1 MIPVVT
7 TYKFLGLIFDNKL
20 SWKPHIN
27 AVYNK
32 CSRLLPLFYK
42 MTRLR
47 AAPSIASLLIMY
59 KTLVRNIIDYGLII
73 YSTAAKSNL
82 AKLDRLQNTFLRII
96 LGSFPS
102 TPLRHLY
109 LETGIETIALRAI
122 WLSMTYVIKLRS
134 DKSNPNNHF
143 VDSLL
148 SNNCSFSSRNV
159 PCLLQAINELKK
171 CNFRMTNI
179 TSNSYI
185 APPWEPNPIQVIFS
199 PISKTQALSCPAE
212 ANALYL
218 QIVEKFSFQATHI
231 YCDGSY
237 SENHNRASASFFI
250 PQLNISK
257 SWTLR
262 TGSSILSAEL
272 SAIDVALNTL
282 YHLVHVEEEVVIFSD
297 SSSALKI
304 LKSKS
309 QSHPI
314 AMSIINTIYNYKSA
328 GTRVTFVWIP
338 SHVGIRHNETVDSL
352 AQTENKNPSGLIQ
365 NALSFSEKKHI
376 AKKQ

>member
-47 AAPSIASLLIMY
+47 AAPSIASF
-59 KTLVRNIIDYGLII
+59 IIDYGLII

-122 WLSMTYVIKLRS
+122 WLSMTYVIQLRL

-148 SNNCSFSSRNV
+148 SNNCSFSSRNI
-159 PCLLQAINELKK
+159 PCLLQAIN
-171 CNFRMTNI
+171 
-179 TSNSYI
+179 
-185 APPWEPNPIQVIFS
+185 
-199 PISKTQALSCPAE
+199 
-212 ANALYL
+212 
-218 QIVEKFSFQATHI
+218 
-231 YCDGSY
+231 
-237 SENHNRASASFFI
+237 
-250 PQLNISK
+250 
-257 SWTLR
+257 
-262 TGSSILSAEL
+262 
-272 SAIDVALNTL
+272 
-282 YHLVHVEEEVVIFSD
+282 
-297 SSSALKI
+297 
-304 LKSKS
+304 
-309 QSHPI
+309 
-314 AMSIINTIYNYKSA
+314 
-328 GTRVTFVWIP
+328 
-338 SHVGIRHNETVDSL
+338 
-352 AQTENKNPSGLIQ
+352 
-365 NALSFSEKKHI
+365 
-376 AKKQ
+376 